1 MRMFLRCF
9 VVENKNYKMLEVFVT
24 QNIALI
30 RNPTSRLNKNES
42 ADFSEFASDWL
53 GYRYCVPDTI
63 EQLNNMLAQYASEH
77 IECIIVD
84 GGDGTISQVMTS
96 IYHAFSPEK
105 FPKLVI
111 LPSGNTNLIAKD
123 IGFGV
128 RGLEALQRIKIL
140 SERERLINSVQHR
153 HALKIEWLDSSRP
166 AVLGMFSG
174 TAAFTRAINIAHDPT
189 ILKNFAHDWAV
200 GVTII
205 FALLKLFSPQT
216 RDLWLKG
223 EPCQIQYD
231 QQEISQENSFL
242 FLATTLQ
249 SLSSGMWPF
258 WGGEHS
264 DQRLHYLNV
273 KSYPSK
279 LISACISLLRGK
291 APLWL
296 RNHSSYQSGI
306 AQRIVMKIQQE
317 IIIDGEHYDTGK
329 DHQVLFS
336 VGPEFSFVRL

>member
-1 MRMFLRCF
+1 M
-9 VVENKNYKMLEVFVT
+9 T

-30 RNPTSRLNKNES
+30 RNPTSRLNQNES
-42 ADFSEFASDWL
+42 PNFSEFASSWL

-63 EQLNNMLAQYASEH
+63 EQLNSMLSQYASEN

-84 GGDGTISQVMTS
+84 GGDGTISQVMTG
-96 IYHAFSPEK
+96 IYHAYPPDK
-105 FPKLVI
+105 LPKLVI

-123 IGFGV
+123 IGFGI

-174 TAAFTRAINIAHDPT
+174 TAAFTRAINIAHDPK

-200 GVTII
+200 GITIF
-205 FALLKLFSPQT
+205 FALLKLFAPQT

-231 QQEISQENSFL
+231 QQEVTKENSFL

-249 SLSSGMWPF
+249 NLSSGMWPF
-258 WGGEHS
+258 WGGKHD

-273 KSYPSK
+273 NSYPTK
-279 LISACISLLRGK
+279 LISACFTLLRGK
-291 APLWL
+291 SPMWL
-296 RNHSSYQSGI
+296 RNHPSYQSGI
-306 AQRIVMKIQQE
+306 AQRIAMNIQQE
-317 IIIDGEHYDTGK
+317 IILDGEHYDTG
-329 DHQVLFS
+329 DNHQVYFS

>member
-1 MRMFLRCF
+1 M
-9 VVENKNYKMLEVFVT
+9 T

-42 ADFSEFASDWL
+42 ADFSEFASSWL
-53 GYRYCVPDTI
+53 GHRYCAPDTVQ
-63 EQLNNMLAQYASEH
+63 QLSEMLIRYASEN
-77 IECIIVD
+77 IECLIVD
-84 GGDGTISQVMTS
+84 GGDGTISQVMTG
-96 IYHAFSPEK
+96 IYHAYAPDK
-105 FPKLVI
+105 LPKLVI

-153 HALKIEWLDSSRP
+153 HALKIEWSDPSRK

-174 TAAFTRAINIAHDPT
+174 TAAFTRAINIAHNPT

-216 RDLWLKG
+216 RDLWLRG
-223 EPCQIQYD
+223 EACQIQYD
-231 QQEISQENSFL
+231 QQKVMNENSFL

-258 WGGEHS
+258 WGGQHD
-264 DQRLHYLNV
+264 DQRLHYLEV

-296 RNHSSYQSGI
+296 RNHPSYQSGI
-306 AQRIVMKIQQE
+306 AQRIVMQIQQE
-317 IIIDGEHYDTGK
+317 VIVDGEHYDTGK
-329 DHQVLFS
+329 DHQVIFS

>member
-1 MRMFLRCF
+1 M
-9 VVENKNYKMLEVFVT
+9 T

-30 RNPTSRLNKNES
+30 KNPTSRLNKNEDIS
-42 ADFSEFASDWL
+42 FSKFASDWL
-53 GYRYCVPDTI
+53 GNRYCVPNSL
-63 EQLNNMLAQYASEH
+63 EHLSEMVVHCASENV
-77 IECIIVD
+77 ECIIVD

-96 IYHAFSPEK
+96 IYRAYPADK
-105 FPKLVI
+105 MPRLVI

-128 RGLEALQRIKIL
+128 RGLQALQRVKIL
-140 SERERLINSVQHR
+140 SERHRLMEAVQHR
-153 HALKIEWLDSSRP
+153 HALKIEWSDSSRP

-200 GVTII
+200 GITIL
-205 FALLKLFSPQT
+205 FTLLKLFSPQT
-216 RDLWLKG
+216 RDVWLKG
-223 EPCQIQYD
+223 EACQIRYD
-231 QQEISQENSFL
+231 CQEIMNENSFL

-249 SLSSGMWPF
+249 NLSNGMWPF
-258 WGGEHS
+258 WGGEHD

-279 LISACISLLRGK
+279 LISACWALFRGK
-291 APLWL
+291 TPLWL
-296 RNHSSYQSGI
+296 RNNPSYQSGI
-306 AQRIVMKIQQE
+306 AQRIEMNIQQE
-317 IIIDGEHYDTGK
+317 VILDGEHFDTGK
-329 DHQVLFS
+329 DHRVYFS